1 MRGRLLASIIFAGL
15 FAGGAA
21 AQNGT
26 SPFVYPSPYSGLS
39 IGFAGG
45 GAGLHTNYVGAN
57 FDTSGTVGTICAD
70 AEWDVALRY
79 AGEFAGFRVAAAQ
92 ARSPVPF
99 VGVTASLCHGWGSV
113 SEIFPGNGLPHATKL
128 GLFGDVGGR
137 VGFVFPGLMSGQTA
151 PPVNQ
156 MVQRGIRNDW
166 WAPGTTTV
174 YGMFGMAFGQVE
186 ISVPGFPGANDT
198 RTGYFFGFGGEVVTS
213 WGAGT
218 VQNIDAAAVSL
229 FLEYKRF
236 DLGTANAQLGGAVPV
251 RVTFDQVQGGIRL
264 KY

>member
-1 MRGRLLASIIFAGL
+1 MRGRLLLASTIAAGL

-26 SPFVYPSPYSGLS
+26 SPYRYGSPYSGLS
-39 IGFAGG
+39 VGFAVG
-45 GAGLHTNYVGAN
+45 GAGVHTDYVGAN
-57 FDTSGTVGTICAD
+57 FDTSGTTGTVCAD

-79 AGEFAGFRVAAAQ
+79 AGEFAGFRRAVAAAQ
-92 ARSPVPF
+92 SPVPF

-128 GLFGDVGGR
+128 GLFGDVGAR
-137 VGFVFPGLMSGQTA
+137 VGIVFPNLLSA
-151 PPVNQ
+151 PGAPAGW
-156 MVQRGIRNDW
+156 MVQSGIRKDW

-174 YGMFGMAFGQVE
+174 YGMFGVAFGQVQ

-198 RTGYFFGFGGEVVTS
+198 RTGSFVGAGVEVVTS
-213 WGAGT
+213 WGAG
-218 VQNIDAAAVSL
+218 VAQNIDAAAAAL
-229 FLEYKRF
+229 FVEYKHF
-236 DLGTANAQLGGAVPV
+236 DLGTENAQLGGVVPV
-251 RVTFDQVQGGIRL
+251 RVTFDQVQGGLRF